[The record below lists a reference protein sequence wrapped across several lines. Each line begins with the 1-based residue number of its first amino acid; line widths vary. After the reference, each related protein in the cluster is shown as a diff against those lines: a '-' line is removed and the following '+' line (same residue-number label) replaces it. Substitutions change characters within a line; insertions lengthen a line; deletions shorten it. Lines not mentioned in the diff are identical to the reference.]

1 LIVRIIAAGSA
12 VVLTMGCASHS
23 VDTAK
28 PVDNESAMGI
38 AKLKAATSAFRQ
50 LDSAVAAGYPRE
62 VADCLVHEHH
72 GAMGYHHVNRSY
84 LAHDIDA
91 AKPQILLYE
100 RMPDNAYKLNAV
112 EFIIPYRLWPRDSI
126 APTLSDR
133 LCTRKTISRSGTCT
147 SGRGARIRMAY
158 SQTFILMFSVRTPRE
173 KSIRH
178 FLFSSPSACPLAP
191 AAPRGQLSLSCL
203 TVLLRIPIGKFS
215 LTMLRRAF

>member
-112 EFIIPYRLWPRDSI
+112 EFIIPYRLWPRESI
-126 APTLSDR
+126 APTLMGQTLHQEDNLKIWYLHVWAWRDNPNGIFANFHPDVQCPDS
-133 LCTRKTISRSGTCT
+133 TRKV
-147 SGRGARIRMAY
+147 Y
-158 SQTFILMFSVRTPRE
+158 TP
-173 KSIRH
+173 
-178 FLFSSPSACPLAP
+178 FPLLQP
-191 AAPRGQLSLSCL
+191 
-203 TVLLRIPIGKFS
+203 
-215 LTMLRRAF
+215 